1 MTMAGDKDDKHHL
14 FEADENLEKAL
25 QEPKLN
31 NISERARALPAHKNT
46 HNLQWLLLTQAG
58 VILLSCL
65 GLSPQKLPFSLIK
78 RHHVCKISSSRKTW
92 SQANP
97 KPSLGEVWD

>member
-14 FEADENLEKAL
+14 SEADENLEKAL

-31 NISERARALPAHKNT
+31 ISERARAHKNT

-58 VILLSCL
+58 EIPLSCL
-65 GLSPQKLPFSLIK
+65 GLSPQICSF
-78 RHHVCKISSSRKTW
+78 
-92 SQANP
+92 
-97 KPSLGEVWD
+97 PSLKAPCLPSKAQAGEHGARPVPN